1 MFLLDTNVVSDST
14 KQVSHPAVSN
24 WLASQPRASLFVSV
38 VSLAEVSYGIERLP
52 PGRKADE
59 LRLWRASLVAD
70 FAERLLP
77 VDGEVAL
84 VHGRLRRAGDT
95 ARRTIPVM
103 DAFLAATAEVH
114 GLTIV
119 TRNVRDFEA
128 WGGPV
133 FNPWPDGAGGQG
145 HR

>member
-14 KQVSHPAVSN
+14 KRVSHPAVTS
-24 WLASQPRASLFVSV
+24 WLEAQPRESLFVSTI
-38 VSLAEVSYGIERLP
+38 SLAEASYGIERLA

-59 LRLWRASLVAD
+59 LWLWRETLILD
-70 FAERLLP
+70 FGERLLP
-77 VDGEVAL
+77 VSVEIAM
-84 VHGRLRRAGDT
+84 VHGQIRRAAEN
-95 ARRTIPVM
+95 ARRTIPIM

-114 GLTIV
+114 GLTLV

-133 FNPWPDGAGGQG
+133 FNPWSD
-145 HR
+145 

>member
-14 KQVSHPAVSN
+14 KRASHPAVTA
-24 WLASQPRASLFVSV
+24 WLEAQSRVTLFVSA
-38 VSLAEVSYGIERLP
+38 VSLAEASYGIERLG

-59 LRLWRASLVAD
+59 LRLWRETLIKD
-70 FAERLLP
+70 FGERLLP
-77 VDGEVAL
+77 VDSEIAIA
-84 VHGRLRRAGDT
+84 HGKIRRNAEN
-95 ARRTIPVM
+95 ARHTIPIM

-114 GLTIV
+114 GLTLV

-133 FNPWPDGAGGQG
+133 LNPWGD
-145 HR
+145 